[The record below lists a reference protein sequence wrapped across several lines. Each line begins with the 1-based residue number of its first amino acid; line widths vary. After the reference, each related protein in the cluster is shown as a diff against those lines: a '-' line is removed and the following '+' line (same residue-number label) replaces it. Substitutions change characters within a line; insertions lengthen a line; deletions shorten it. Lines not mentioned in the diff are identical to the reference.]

1 MKIQNPLQ
9 YYVDKIAKGETYSL
23 ARYGDGELL
32 CLWGKKGGNSNGC
45 KYTPELKDGLWNSLS
60 WYEDPHFIYGLQ
72 RVLPH
77 DEIETINQ
85 WKEIT
90 WHDSEV
96 FGEAA
101 AKGELDNFMA
111 EVNKHPVTVIGN
123 YSIRDATLKLFP
135 NRWFIEIPPMNALT
149 DKLRVIDSILWEDR
163 FSKEPKVYLFSA
175 GMAANVMVSELHGR
189 VKGWLLDVGHIWD
202 PFAGSRSRCD
212 L

>member
-9 YYVDKIAKGETYSL
+9 YYVDKIANGETYSL

-32 CLWGKKGGNSNGC
+32 CMRGKNGANSNGC
-45 KYTPELKDGLWNSLS
+45 DYTPELMGGLYSS
-60 WYEDPHFIYGLQ
+60 MEPREGFIHGMQ

-77 DEIETINQ
+77 DAEYMERFWPDI
-85 WKEIT
+85 K

-101 AKGELDNFMA
+101 AKGELDNFIA

-149 DKLRVIDSILWEDR
+149 DKQRVMDNILWEDR
-163 FSKEPKVYLFSA
+163 FSKEPKIYLFSA

>member
-32 CLWGKKGGNSNGC
+32 CMRGRQGANSNGC
-45 KYTPELKDGLWNSLS
+45 YYTSELRVGLVDSMEPRPN
-60 WYEDPHFIYGLQ
+60 FIHGMQ
-72 RVLPH
+72 RVLPN
-77 DEIETINQ
+77 DEGYMLEFWHNI
-85 WKEIT
+85 K

-101 AKGELDNFMA
+101 AEGELDNFIA